1 MWPGLRSF
9 VYINFGKATEWGKP
23 NKKKHEKGEKNVT
36 LYNLTVNKNTKK
48 LFKATKF
55 TPKRNENPQKN

>member
-1 MWPGLRSF
+1 LYTS
-9 VYINFGKATEWGKP
+9 ISAKQLNEANQT
-23 NKKKHEKGEKNVT
+23 KKKHEKGEKNVT

>member
-1 MWPGLRSF
+1 MRQT
-9 VYINFGKATEWGKP
+9 KQ
-23 NKKKHEKGEKNVT
+23 KKKHEKGEKNVT